1 MRKCVYLLNKPEL
14 EKVEEVQPQIFFN
27 FMGGHTSSTFSNS
40 CSFLRYGFLGLK
52 IIFQNKDFW
61 EKSFYYSS
69 FYSQKGS
76 FDPMDTHF

>member
-1 MRKCVYLLNKPEL
+1 MVIVVMDIYLQIVHHNSVTRMMDNSF
-14 EKVEEVQPQIFFN
+14 EKVLISETE
-27 FMGGHTSSTFSNS
+27 SNLETLS
-40 CSFLRYGFLGLK
+40 GLK

-76 FDPMDTHF
+76 FDPVDTHF